1 MIYRIYTENKRSP
14 RTPKENHHSFERQ
27 RIVEYPEIVYI
38 VNNENKRSPMS
49 TSVPIAFR
57 VSPQKYAL
65 LEKLAAAYD
74 RPKSWILDRALDAYL
89 DHEAAFVA
97 AVEAG
102 MQDADTGNV
111 VPETRVRDWLES
123 WGSED
128 EIDAPLQ

>member
-1 MIYRIYTENKRSP
+1 
-14 RTPKENHHSFERQ
+14 
-27 RIVEYPEIVYI
+27 
-38 VNNENKRSPMS
+38 MS

-102 MQDADTGNV
+102 MQDADAGNV
-111 VPETRVRDWLES
+111 VPDTRVRDWLES